1 MENKEIWKD
10 IEGFEGKYQISSM
23 GRVKSLNFK
32 LTGKEQIMSLKVNK
46 YGYKQ
51 ILLYKDKKYKTFLIH
66 RLVAQAFIPNPENK
80 PEIDHINTNKTDNRV
95 ENLDWCT
102 AEYNHNYGTRNDRIA
117 KALSKPVLQFSKTD
131 EFIKKWNSIMDIK
144 RELNISH
151 QNISKCCL
159 GKIKTA
165 YKFKWGYEEDYE
177 KVKFK
182 VFDLEIYRKK
192 TA

>member
-95 ENLDWCT
+95 ENLRWAT
-102 AEYNHNYGTRNDRIA
+102 
-117 KALSKPVLQFSKTD
+117 SKENKNNPITIEKYKNCSSIPVLQFTLD
-131 EFIKKWNSIMDIK
+131 GELVRKWDSATQAE
-144 RELNISH
+144 RELGFIQSNISM
-151 QNISKCCL
+151 CCS
-159 GKIKTA
+159 GK
-165 YKFKWGYEEDYE
+165 
-177 KVKFK
+177 
-182 VFDLEIYRKK
+182 RKK
-192 TA
+192 TGNYKWHYHYKSIWLKNHIPLIKRKKVA